1 MISIRSRRSSGGKAA
16 EAPSVESVSL
26 DYWVTGNEIRES
38 SKEMQEEE
46 EEKDIQVPE
55 GAALDH

>member
-26 DYWVTGNEIRES
+26 DYWVTGNEIREC

-46 EEKDIQVPE
+46 EEDIQVPE
-55 GAALDH
+55 RAALDH

>member
-1 MISIRSRRSSGGKAA
+1 MISIRSRRSSGKAA

-38 SKEMQEEE
+38 SREMQEEE
-46 EEKDIQVPE
+46 EEDIQVSE